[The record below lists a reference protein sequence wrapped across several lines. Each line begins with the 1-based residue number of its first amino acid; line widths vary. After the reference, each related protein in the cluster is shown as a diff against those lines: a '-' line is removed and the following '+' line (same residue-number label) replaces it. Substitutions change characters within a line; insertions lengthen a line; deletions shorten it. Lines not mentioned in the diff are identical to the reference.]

1 MNYNI
6 SYHDMLT
13 SDNNNTT
20 DSITLYGNITILRIL
35 QKITHSSHSD
45 QRLLDRFNS

>member
-13 SDNNNTT
+13 SNNNDNT
-20 DSITLYGNITILRIL
+20 DSITLYPFRVR
-35 QKITHSSHSD
+35 SV
-45 QRLLDRFNS
+45 F